1 MEVYAPEDSVVD
13 AYPLDV
19 QPQDLVQIDENDEE
33 EEKIEPKK
41 KENDLFDKFCAKFKS
56 VVN

>member
-33 EEKIEPKK
+33 EEKQVE
-41 KENDLFDKFCAKFKS
+41 
-56 VVN
+56 